1 MRRATQV
8 GAVLLTLVLGAV
20 PALARGGFG
29 GGGFGGGGFHGGGG
43 GFHGFGG
50 GGFHGLGGGGFH
62 GFGGGGMRSF
72 GGGGMHSFGGGG
84 MRSFGGGAM
93 HSFGGGMRSF
103 GGGGVRSF
111 SHSGGFRSF
120 GHGSGFSR
128 SAGRAFTHAG
138 NRSFANHSFSRGG
151 NRSFANRSFSR
162 GGNRSF
168 ANRSFSRGA
177 NTRFA
182 GRNGPGRTA
191 LAGRNGNLAG
201 RNINRAAFAA
211 RGVGAHAAGNAL
223 MGHRFANAGWAR
235 NGVVGSRFW
244 GNRWG
249 HFGWYHNWWRNRVVF
264 GWWGPVFWPYAYY
277 DLFADVFWPYGY
289 WPYFYDPFWY
299 YGYSDLYAGIFWPYD
314 YGDIVVSGGGYGA
327 PGYAGSGYGG
337 ARYAGGH
344 ATGRRYAGAPP
355 TGSVTGPGSNSVQST
370 TQAAMG
376 RYSEYCGE
384 DSRDVAGVP
393 VDEIQQALNPT
404 DEQRA
409 ALDELGNASV
419 QAAQIVKSS
428 CPTDV
433 SLTPIGRIDA
443 MQQRVQAMLNAVRVV
458 RPALEKFYNMLT
470 DEQKARFNALGRN
483 QTPPTREGT
492 PVAGS
497 SPAAGCKNRAI
508 PDWPTTQ
515 IQRSVHPTG
524 SQQAALDALQNA
536 AAKAKD
542 ILEASCPTEMPATP
556 LARLSAMEQR
566 LQTISAAIATV
577 RGPLNDFYG
586 SLSDEQ
592 KAQFNMIGRNRAT
605 KQG

>member
-8 GAVLLTLVLGAV
+8 GAILLTLILGVA
-20 PALARGGFG
+20 PALAR
-29 GGGFGGGGFHGGGG
+29 GGFGGGGFHGGGG
-43 GFHGFGG
+43 GFHGF
-50 GGFHGLGGGGFH
+50 GGGGFH

-84 MRSFGGGAM
+84 MRSFGGG
-93 HSFGGGMRSF
+93 MRSF
-103 GGGGVRSF
+103 GGGGVHTFSHGGSFRSF
-111 SHSGGFRSF
+111 SHGA
-120 GHGSGFSR
+120 GFSR
-128 SAGRAFTHAG
+128 SAGRSFSHGG
-138 NRSFANHSFSRGG
+138 NRSFANRSFTRGG

-168 ANRSFSRGA
+168 ANRSFSRGG

-182 GRNGPGRTA
+182 GRNGAGRTA

-201 RNINRAAFAA
+201 RNVNRAAFAA

-235 NGVVGSRFW
+235 NGVIGSRFW

-249 HFGWYHNWWRNRVVF
+249 HFGWYHNWWRNRVAF

-299 YGYSDLYAGIFWPYD
+299 YGYPDLYAGIFWPYG
-314 YGDIVVSGGGYGA
+314 YGDIIGPSYAGGAYVSSG
-327 PGYAGSGYGG
+327 PGY
-337 ARYAGGH
+337 ARYAGGSPV
-344 ATGRRYAGAPP
+344 GRRYASAPP
-355 TGSVTGPGSNSVQST
+355 SGSVTSPGGNTAGTT
-370 TQAAMG
+370 TQAVMG
-376 RYSEYCGE
+376 RYSEYCGA

-419 QAAQIVKSS
+419 QAAQLVKSS

-443 MQQRVQAMLNAVRVV
+443 MQQRVQAMISAVKVV

-470 DEQKARFNALGRN
+470 DEQKARFNALGQN
-483 QTPPTREGT
+483 QRPPANEGS
-492 PVAGS
+492 PVAGG

-508 PDWPTTQ
+508 PDWPTAQ
-515 IQRSVHPTG
+515 IQRTVHPTG
-524 SQQAALDALQNA
+524 AQEAALNTLQNA

-592 KAQFNMIGRNRAT
+592 KAQFNTIGRNRAI

>member
-1 MRRATQV
+1 MRRAGQV
-8 GAVLLTLVLGAV
+8 GAVLLTLILGAA

-29 GGGFGGGGFHGGGG
+29 GGGGFHGGGGG

-50 GGFHGLGGGGFH
+50 GGGFH
-62 GFGGGGMRSF
+62 GFGGGGGFHSFGGGGGFHSFGGGGLRSF
-72 GGGGMHSFGGGG
+72 GGGGMHSFGGG
-84 MRSFGGGAM
+84 M
-93 HSFGGGMRSF
+93 HSF

-111 SHSGGFRSF
+111 SHGGGVRSFSHAGGF
-120 GHGSGFSR
+120 GR
-128 SAGRAFTHAG
+128 SAGRSFSHSG
-138 NRSFANHSFSRGG
+138 SRSFATRSFSRGA
-151 NRSFANRSFSR
+151 NRSAARSFSR
-162 GGNRSF
+162 GG
-168 ANRSFSRGA
+168 

-182 GRNGPGRTA
+182 GRNGAGRSA
-191 LAGRNGNLAG
+191 LAGRAGRNGNIAG
-201 RNINRAAFAA
+201 RNASRAAFAA

-235 NGVVGSRFW
+235 NGVIGSRFW

-299 YGYSDLYAGIFWPYD
+299 YGYPDLFAGIFWPYD
-314 YGDIVVSGGGYGA
+314 YGDIVVYGGGYGA
-327 PGYAGSGYGG
+327 PGYAGPGYGG
-337 ARYAGGH
+337 PGYAGGH
-344 ATGRRYAGAPP
+344 PTGRRYASAPP
-355 TGSVTGPGSNSVQST
+355 TGGVTGPGGNAVQST

-443 MQQRVQAMLNAVRVV
+443 MQQRVQAMLNGVKVV

-470 DEQKARFNALGRN
+470 DEQKARFNALGHS
-483 QTPPTREGT
+483 QTPPSREGA

-508 PDWPTTQ
+508 PDWPTAQ
-515 IQRSVHPTG
+515 IQRTVHPT
-524 SQQAALDALQNA
+524 SAQQTALNALQDA

-556 LARLSAMEQR
+556 LARLSAIEQR
-566 LQTISAAIATV
+566 LQTISAAVATV
-577 RGPLNDFYG
+577 RGPLNDFYA

-592 KAQFNMIGRNRAT
+592 KAQFNMIGRSRST

>member
-8 GAVLLTLVLGAV
+8 GAVLLTLVLGAA
-20 PALARGGFG
+20 PALARGG
-29 GGGFGGGGFHGGGG
+29 GGGGFHGGGG
-43 GFHGFGG
+43 GGFHGGGGGGFHGGGGSGFHGFGG
-50 GGFHGLGGGGFH
+50 GGFHGV
-62 GFGGGGMRSF
+62 GGGGMRSF
-72 GGGGMHSFGGGG
+72 G
-84 MRSFGGGAM
+84 
-93 HSFGGGMRSF
+93 GGGMRSF

-111 SHSGGFRSF
+111 SHGGSSRSF
-120 GHGSGFSR
+120 SHAGSFSR
-128 SAGRAFTHAG
+128 SAGRSFTH
-138 NRSFANHSFSRGG
+138 GG
-151 NRSFANRSFSR
+151 NRSFGSRSFSR
-162 GGNRSF
+162 GGNST
-168 ANRSFSRGA
+168 AARSFSRGG
-177 NTRFA
+177 NTRSA
-182 GRNGPGRTA
+182 GRNVGRTGASRTA
-191 LAGRNGNLAG
+191 LAGRTGNLAG
-201 RNINRAAFAA
+201 RTAGRTAFAA
-211 RGVGAHAAGNAL
+211 RGVGARAAGNAL

-235 NGVVGSRFW
+235 NGVIGSRFW

-249 HFGWYHNWWRNRVVF
+249 HFGWYHGWWRNRFAF

-299 YGYSDLYAGIFWPYD
+299 YGYPDLYAGIFWPYD
-314 YGDIVVSGGGYGA
+314 YGDIIAPPIAYGGGGYVSGGPAYGG
-327 PGYAGSGYGG
+327 PGYAGGPPV
-337 ARYAGGH
+337 
-344 ATGRRYAGAPP
+344 GRRYASAPP
-355 TGSVTGPGSNSVQST
+355 TGSVANPGGSTARST
-370 TQAAMG
+370 TQAVMG

-419 QAAQIVKSS
+419 QAAQLVKSS

-443 MQQRVQAMLNAVRVV
+443 MQQRVQAMLNGVKVV

-483 QTPPTREGT
+483 QTPPTREGA

-508 PDWPTTQ
+508 PDWPTAQ
-515 IQRSVHPTG
+515 IQRTVHPTG
-524 SQQAALDALQNA
+524 SQQTALSELQNA

-542 ILEASCPTEMPATP
+542 ILEASCPTDMPATP
-556 LARLSAMEQR
+556 LARLSAIEQR

-592 KAQFNMIGRNRAT
+592 KAQFNLIGRSNRTT

>member
-8 GAVLLTLVLGAV
+8 GAVLLTLILGAA

-29 GGGFGGGGFHGGGG
+29 GGGGFHGGGGG

-50 GGFHGLGGGGFH
+50 GGMHS
-62 GFGGGGMRSF
+62 FGGGGMHSF

-84 MRSFGGGAM
+84 MRSFGGGGM
-93 HSFGGGMRSF
+93 RSFGGGGMRSF
-103 GGGGVRSF
+103 GGGGMRSFGGGGMRGFGGGGVRSF
-111 SHSGGFRSF
+111 SHGGNFRSF
-120 GHGSGFSR
+120 SHGAGPSR
-128 SAGRAFTHAG
+128 SAGRFFTK
-138 NRSFANHSFSRGG
+138 GG
-151 NRSFANRSFSR
+151 NRSFANRSFSH

-168 ANRSFSRGA
+168 ANRSSRGG

-182 GRNGPGRTA
+182 GRNGAGRTA

-201 RNINRAAFAA
+201 RNVNRAAFAA

-235 NGVVGSRFW
+235 NGVIGSRFW

-249 HFGWYHNWWRNRVVF
+249 HFGWYHNWWRNRVAF

-299 YGYSDLYAGIFWPYD
+299 YGYPDLYAGIFWPYG
-314 YGDIVVSGGGYGA
+314 YGDIIAPPVAYGGGGYVGGG
-327 PGYAGSGYGG
+327 PGYG
-337 ARYAGGH
+337 RYAGGQPV
-344 ATGRRYAGAPP
+344 GRRYAGAPP
-355 TGSVTGPGSNSVQST
+355 SGSVANPGGNTAGST
-370 TQAAMG
+370 TQAVMG
-376 RYSEYCGE
+376 RYSEYCGA

-419 QAAQIVKSS
+419 QAAQLVKSS

-433 SLTPIGRIDA
+433 SLTPIGRVDA
-443 MQQRVQAMLNAVRVV
+443 MQQRVQAMISAVKVV

-470 DEQKARFNALGRN
+470 DEQKARFNALGQN
-483 QTPPTREGT
+483 QRPPANEGS
-492 PVAGS
+492 PVAGG

-508 PDWPTTQ
+508 PDWPTAQ
-515 IQRSVHPTG
+515 IQRTVHPTG
-524 SQQAALDALQNA
+524 SQETALNTLQNA

-592 KAQFNMIGRNRAT
+592 KAQFNMIGRTRPT
-605 KQG
+605 KTGLN

>member
-1 MRRATQV
+1 MRRAAQV
-8 GAVLLTLVLGAV
+8 GAVLLTLVLGAA
-20 PALARGGFG
+20 PALAR
-29 GGGFGGGGFHGGGG
+29 GGGGFHGGGG
-43 GFHGFGG
+43 GFHG
-50 GGFHGLGGGGFH
+50 GGGGFH

-72 GGGGMHSFGGGG
+72 GGGGMRSFGGGG
-84 MRSFGGGAM
+84 MRSFGGGGM
-93 HSFGGGMRSF
+93 RSFGGGGMRSF
-103 GGGGVRSF
+103 GGGGGRSF
-111 SHSGGFRSF
+111 SHGGGVHSF
-120 GHGSGFSR
+120 SHGGGLSR
-128 SAGRAFTHAG
+128 SAGRSFTH
-138 NRSFANHSFSRGG
+138 GG

-168 ANRSFSRGA
+168 ANRSVSRG
-177 NTRFA
+177 NTRLA
-182 GRNGPGRTA
+182 GRNGAGRTA

-201 RNINRAAFAA
+201 RNVNRTAFAT

-249 HFGWYHNWWRNRVVF
+249 HFGWYHNWWRNRVAF

-299 YGYSDLYAGIFWPYD
+299 YGYPDIYAGIFWPYG
-314 YGDIVVSGGGYGA
+314 YGDIIAPPPVAYGGGGYVSGGPAYGG
-327 PGYAGSGYGG
+327 PGYAGGPPV
-337 ARYAGGH
+337 
-344 ATGRRYAGAPP
+344 GRRYAGAPP
-355 TGSVTGPGSNSVQST
+355 SGSVANPGGNTARST
-370 TQAAMG
+370 TQAVMG
-376 RYSEYCGE
+376 RYSEYCGA

-404 DEQRA
+404 DEQRV

-443 MQQRVQAMLNAVRVV
+443 MQQRVQAMLSAVKVV

-470 DEQKARFNALGRN
+470 DEQKARFNALGQN
-483 QTPPTREGT
+483 QRPPANEGS

-508 PDWPTTQ
+508 PDWPTAQ
-515 IQRSVHPTG
+515 IQRTVHPTG
-524 SQQAALDALQNA
+524 SQQAALETLQNA

-556 LARLSAMEQR
+556 LGRLSAMEQR
-566 LQTISAAIATV
+566 LQTISAAVATV

-592 KAQFNMIGRNRAT
+592 KAQFNMIGRTRPT
-605 KQG
+605 KTGLN

>member
-1 MRRATQV
+1 MRRATQA
-8 GAVLLTLVLGAV
+8 GAILLTLILGVA

-29 GGGFGGGGFHGGGG
+29 GGGGFHGGGG

-50 GGFHGLGGGGFH
+50 GGGFHGFGGGGFH
-62 GFGGGGMRSF
+62 SFGGGGMRSF
-72 GGGGMHSFGGGG
+72 GGGGM
-84 MRSFGGGAM
+84 RSFGGGM
-93 HSFGGGMRSF
+93 HSF

-111 SHSGGFRSF
+111 SHGGSFRSF
-120 GHGSGFSR
+120 SHGGSVRSFSRSGGFSR
-128 SAGRAFTHAG
+128 SAGRSFSHGG
-138 NRSFANHSFSRGG
+138 NRSLANRSLSRGG

-162 GGNRSF
+162 GGN
-168 ANRSFSRGA
+168 
-177 NTRFA
+177 TRFA
-182 GRNGPGRTA
+182 GRNGAGRTA

-201 RNINRAAFAA
+201 RNVNHAAFAT

-235 NGVVGSRFW
+235 NGVIGSRFW

-249 HFGWYHNWWRNRVVF
+249 HFGWYHNWWRNRVAF

-299 YGYSDLYAGIFWPYD
+299 YGYPDLYAGIFWPYG
-314 YGDIVVSGGGYGA
+314 YGDIVGPPYAGGGYVSGGPGYGG
-327 PGYAGSGYGG
+327 PGYAGGPSV
-337 ARYAGGH
+337 R
-344 ATGRRYAGAPP
+344 RRYASAPP
-355 TGSVTGPGSNSVQST
+355 SGSVASPGGNTAGTT
-370 TQAAMG
+370 TQAVMG
-376 RYSEYCGE
+376 RYSEYCGA

-419 QAAQIVKSS
+419 QAAQLVKSS

-443 MQQRVQAMLNAVRVV
+443 MRQRVQAMISAVKVV

-470 DEQKARFNALGRN
+470 DEQKARFNALGQN
-483 QTPPTREGT
+483 QRPPTNEGS
-492 PVAGS
+492 PVAGG

-508 PDWPTTQ
+508 PDWPTAQ
-515 IQRSVHPTG
+515 IQRTVHPTG
-524 SQQAALDALQNA
+524 AQEAALNTLQNA

-566 LQTISAAIATV
+566 LQTISAAVATV

-592 KAQFNMIGRNRAT
+592 KAQFNTIGRNRAI

>member
-1 MRRATQV
+1 MRRAAQV
-8 GAVLLTLVLGAV
+8 GAVLLTLVLGAA
-20 PALARGGFG
+20 PALARGG
-29 GGGFGGGGFHGGGG
+29 GGGGFHGGGG
-43 GFHGFGG
+43 GFHG
-50 GGFHGLGGGGFH
+50 GGGGFH

-72 GGGGMHSFGGGG
+72 GGGGMRSFGGGG
-84 MRSFGGGAM
+84 MRSFGGGGM
-93 HSFGGGMRSF
+93 RSFGGGGMRSF
-103 GGGGVRSF
+103 GGGGGRSFSHGGGVRSF
-111 SHSGGFRSF
+111 SHGG
-120 GHGSGFSR
+120 GLSR
-128 SAGRAFTHAG
+128 SAGRSFTH
-138 NRSFANHSFSRGG
+138 GG

-168 ANRSFSRGA
+168 ANRSVSRG
-177 NTRFA
+177 NTRLA
-182 GRNGPGRTA
+182 GRNGAGRTA

-201 RNINRAAFAA
+201 RNVNRTAFAT

-249 HFGWYHNWWRNRVVF
+249 HFGWYHNWWRNRVAF

-299 YGYSDLYAGIFWPYD
+299 YGYPDIYAGIFWPYG
-314 YGDIVVSGGGYGA
+314 YGDIIAPPPVAYGGGGYVSSGPA
-327 PGYAGSGYGG
+327 YGGPGYAGGPPV
-337 ARYAGGH
+337 
-344 ATGRRYAGAPP
+344 GRRYAGAPP
-355 TGSVTGPGSNSVQST
+355 SGSVANPGGNTARST
-370 TQAAMG
+370 TQAVMG
-376 RYSEYCGE
+376 RYSEYCGA

-404 DEQRA
+404 DEQRV

-443 MQQRVQAMLNAVRVV
+443 MQQRVQAMLNAVKVV

-470 DEQKARFNALGRN
+470 DEQKARFNALGQN
-483 QTPPTREGT
+483 QRPPANEGS

-508 PDWPTTQ
+508 PDWPTAQ
-515 IQRSVHPTG
+515 IQRTVHPTG
-524 SQQAALDALQNA
+524 SQQAALDTLQNA
-536 AAKAKD
+536 AAKSKD

-556 LARLSAMEQR
+556 LGRLSAMEQR
-566 LQTISAAIATV
+566 LQTISAAVATV

-592 KAQFNMIGRNRAT
+592 KAQFNMIGRTRPT
-605 KQG
+605 KTGLN